1 MLKLTARHIAFAALL
16 GVLSQP
22 AFAQVNAPEKTTLDL
37 DGKLPPEQLQE
48 WEGGKRVLFWSVPDG
63 AWIEIFRAGNVTGL
77 VEDNRSFFK
86 RIVADGRQWQWRN
99 EGFVPLVAEVA
110 VAAGPTNDDDFDAAV
125 SIFEADLAEKPSNGA
140 GNMTFLHRT
149 EKGEI
154 VKAVQLA
161 TTTICAAGGSECP
174 LVVLRPGR
182 DPQAYFFSLDSA
194 WGFFEAGGKLQ
205 LEYQR
210 PKAVVQVDMAT
221 GNETELEMIEPK
233 AAQSPPNHPR
243 HVE

>member
-1 MLKLTARHIAFAALL
+1 MKLTARHIVLAALL

-48 WEGGKRVLFWSVPDG
+48 WEGRKRVLFWSVPDG
-63 AWIEIFRAGNVTGL
+63 AWLEIFRAGNVTGL
-77 VEDNRSFFK
+77 VEDDHSYFK

-99 EGFVPLVAEVA
+99 EGFVPLVAEIA
-110 VAAGPTNDDDFDAAV
+110 VAAGPTSDEDFEAAL
-125 SIFEADLAEKPSNGA
+125 SMFKADLAEIPANGA
-140 GNMTFLHRT
+140 GNMTFLHSLET
-149 EKGEI
+149 GET

-174 LVVLRPGR
+174 LVVMRPGR
-182 DPQAYFFSLDSA
+182 DPKAYFFSLDSA
-194 WGFFEAGGKLQ
+194 WGFFETDGRFF

-210 PKAVVQVDMAT
+210 STSVMQIDLDT
-221 GNETELEMIEPK
+221 GKETELDMIQPK

>member
-1 MLKLTARHIAFAALL
+1 MKLTAGHIALAALL

-22 AFAQVNAPEKTTLDL
+22 AFAQVNALEKTTLDL

-48 WEGGKRVLFWSVPDG
+48 WEGRKRVLFWSVPDG
-63 AWIEIFRAGNVTGL
+63 AWLEIFRAGNVTGL
-77 VEDNRSFFK
+77 VEDDHSYFK

-99 EGFVPLVAEVA
+99 EGFVPLVAEIA
-110 VAAGPTNDDDFDAAV
+110 VAAGPTSDEDFEAAL
-125 SIFEADLAEKPSNGA
+125 SIFEADLAEKPANSA
-140 GNMTFLHRT
+140 GNMTFLHRLET
-149 EKGEI
+149 GET

-174 LVVLRPGR
+174 LVVVRPGR
-182 DPQAYFFSLDSA
+182 EPQAYFFSLDSA
-194 WGFFEAGGKLQ
+194 WGFFETDGRLF

-210 PKAVVQVDMAT
+210 PT
-221 GNETELEMIEPK
+221 GVMQIDLDTGKETELEMIQPK

>member
-1 MLKLTARHIAFAALL
+1 MKLTARHIALAALL

-48 WEGGKRVLFWSVPDG
+48 WEGGKRVLFWSVPDE
-63 AWIEIFRAGNVTGL
+63 AWLEIFHAGNLTGL
-77 VEDNRSFFK
+77 VEDDHSYFK

-99 EGFVPLVAEVA
+99 EGFVPLVAEIA
-110 VAAGPTNDDDFDAAV
+110 VAAGPTSDEDFEAAL
-125 SIFEADLAEKPSNGA
+125 SIFEADLAETPANSA
-140 GNMTFLHRT
+140 GNMTFLHRLET
-149 EKGEI
+149 GET

-174 LVVLRPGR
+174 LVVVRPGR
-182 DPQAYFFSLDSA
+182 EPQAYFFSLDSA
-194 WGFFEAGGKLQ
+194 WGFFETDGRLF

-210 PKAVVQVDMAT
+210 PT
-221 GNETELEMIEPK
+221 GVMQIDLDTGKETELEMIQPK